1 MKYYLYIIET
11 LDDTLYCGTTNDVFL
26 RFETHKKGKGAK
38 YTKAHKPKKLVY
50 VDVFDDKPKALSEE
64 YRIKKTLSRSQ
75 NLELIERNNEKSE

>member
-50 VDVFDDKPKALSEE
+50 VDVFDDFQDCRNVVLHV
-64 YRIKKTLSRSQ
+64 RDFNITDCTSRTEF
-75 NLELIERNNEKSE
+75 LELCFFG